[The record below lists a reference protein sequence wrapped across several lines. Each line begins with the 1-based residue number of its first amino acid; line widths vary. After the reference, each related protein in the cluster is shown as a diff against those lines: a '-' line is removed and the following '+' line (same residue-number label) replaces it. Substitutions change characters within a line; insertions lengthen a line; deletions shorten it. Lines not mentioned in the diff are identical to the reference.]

1 MSYVLDF
8 TADARAA
15 WLALD
20 IDVQELVLD
29 ELDQLA
35 AKAVQRSRWVHD
47 MTVERSGMKHY
58 LFLDVR
64 AFATTQTLRVY
75 RVGHFSRSA

>member
-1 MSYVLDF
+1 MSYVPDF
-8 TADARAA
+8 TPDARAA

-20 IDVQELVLD
+20 VYLQELVLD

-35 AKAVQRSRWVHD
+35 AKAVPRGRWIHD
-47 MTVERSGMKHY
+47 MTTECAGMKHY

-64 AFATTQTLRVY
+64 AFATTQKLKIY
-75 RVGHFSRSA
+75 RVGHFSRPA